1 MVDQVDGGWRVVE
14 RLGVAGWWRRR
25 SLRAR
30 LTLITSAGLALA
42 LAGAAVLLASALR
55 ASLLRDLDVSA
66 RQGAVEVAA
75 LINQGRLPSPVPV
88 APGTLTIQVLD
99 AQGRIVNV
107 SPGADR
113 LVSMLPLA
121 QAEAAARSGQAR
133 MLAGPPLGMPSLLR
147 VVAVPAAGHRIVLS
161 AISYAQ
167 AGDSL
172 AVLARVLLIGTP
184 LLFGLLAVATW
195 LLTGYTL
202 RPIAE
207 LRRGAAEVTATGVP
221 RDLPVPIARDEVRS
235 LAVTLNDML
244 TRLAESQ
251 QRQRDLVSDT
261 AHELRS
267 PIASIRAQ
275 LEVALDHPDG
285 LDWAET
291 ARDVH
296 ADTLRL
302 ARLTEDLLLLARLDG
317 QHLRRKPTDL
327 AAVCESV
334 AARYATAR
342 VPVQAAAPGPCVVAG
357 DPDALS
363 RLLVNLLDNA
373 VRHAASRVCVSVRD
387 EGGWAVLTVTDDGPG
402 IPAEDTERAFGRF
415 ARLDNARS
423 RAVGTEGS
431 GLGLAI
437 VRSTAEAHGGSAS
450 LGDARPGLRAVVRLP
465 LAP

>member
-1 MVDQVDGGWRVVE
+1 MVDR

-30 LTLITSAGLALA
+30 LTLATSAGLALA
-42 LAGAAVLLASALR
+42 LALAALLLVNALR
-55 ASLLRDLDVSA
+55 VSLIRGLDLSA

-75 LINQGRLPSPVPV
+75 LINQNRLPSPVPV

-99 AQGRIVNV
+99 ASGRITNV

-113 LVSMLPLA
+113 LVPMLPPA
-121 QAEAAARSGQAR
+121 QAQAAARSGQAR
-133 MLAGPPLGMPSLLR
+133 TLSGPPLGMPSLIR
-147 VVAVPAAGHRIVLS
+147 VVAVRAAGQQVVIAAV
-161 AISYAQ
+161 SYAEVR
-167 AGDSL
+167 DSL
-172 AVLARVLLIGTP
+172 ATLVKVLAIGTP
-184 LLFGLLAVATW
+184 LLFALLALATW

-202 RPIAE
+202 RPIAA
-207 LRRGAAEVTATGVP
+207 LRRGAAEVTETGVP
-221 RDLPVPIARDEVRS
+221 RDLPVPPARDEVRS

-244 TRLAESQ
+244 SRLAEAQ

-302 ARLTEDLLLLARLDG
+302 ARLAEDLLLLARLDG
-317 QHLRRKPTDL
+317 QHLRRKPVDL
-327 AAVCESV
+327 AAVCEWA

-342 VPVQAAAPGPCVVAG
+342 VPVRADAAGACVVAG
-357 DPDALS
+357 DQDALA

-373 VRHAASRVCVSVRD
+373 VRHAASQVCVSVRE

-402 IPAEDTERAFGRF
+402 IPPEEAERVFGRF
-415 ARLDNARS
+415 ARLDDARA
-423 RAVGTEGS
+423 RAGEDSAGEEGA

-437 VRSTAEAHGGSAS
+437 VRSTAEAHGGSVS

-465 LAP
+465 ARTSS